1 MASDSPG
8 IKTMEQSLL
17 KNEGNGF
24 LLKILYLV
32 LLSIEWVSEIA
43 FFELQQFKKYS
54 SYEPLSLRDLLE
66 DLLHQ
71 NEMLSHERGRPPR
84 EGNFQPR
91 SKADGIPKMAEV
103 IG

>member
-43 FFELQQFKKYS
+43 FFNTLKNIPLMNHYLSGTYWRMYFIKMRCSPMKEDVLQGKRTFNQGARQMAF
-54 SYEPLSLRDLLE
+54 
-66 DLLHQ
+66 
-71 NEMLSHERGRPPR
+71 PR
-84 EGNFQPR
+84 WRR
-91 SKADGIPKMAEV
+91 S
-103 IG
+103 